1 MFEQFTKEEVET
13 LKKIA
18 DNPIFKKSQPFHVT
32 KLTSLDEL
40 KINICHFYDITQEL
54 FLSNRKD
61 AILVQARKEFV
72 HHAVKIKRVSTET
85 IAKAMNRD
93 HSTVCYYLKKASPE
107 TDKLLQSFNDS
118 GEDDN

>member
-1 MFEQFTKEEVET
+1 MFEEFTKEQVET

-32 KLTSLDEL
+32 KLSTLKEL
-40 KINICHFYDITQEL
+40 RINICHFYDITQDL

-72 HHAVKIKRVSTET
+72 HHAVKIKRVCTER
-85 IAKAMNRD
+85 IAEAMNRD
-93 HSTVCYYLKKASPE
+93 HSTVRYYLKKPSPE
-107 TDKLLQSFNDS
+107 VDALLLSFNNNKEN
-118 GEDDN
+118 GN

>member
-1 MFEQFTKEEVET
+1 MLEEFTKEQVET

-18 DNPIFKKSQPFHVT
+18 DNPIFRKSQPFHV
-32 KLTSLDEL
+32 
-40 KINICHFYDITQEL
+40 KINICHFYDITKDL

>member
-1 MFEQFTKEEVET
+1 MC
-13 LKKIA
+13 L
-18 DNPIFKKSQPFHVT
+18 
-32 KLTSLDEL
+32 
-40 KINICHFYDITQEL
+40 FYDITQDL